1 MNQELFV
8 EIRKKTLLYKDEIL
22 EKEELQDLLPS
33 NFNYELLEKVL
44 LLNEFEFN
52 DKEYI
57 EIIYMLDYL
66 GIETKLKDI
75 LLVIK
80 LMRVVLA
87 SNLKKIINENV
98 IKIYHKNILID
109 KSKSMCENIIKNG
122 SSKLTCWYYKYNK
135 DINVYNILN
144 TALSYEKYETIKDI
158 INQFKIKKHKYKFVL
173 NYKII
178 TEKEELS
185 KLIIEKNI
193 GTSTEEIN
201 GQLITDNNL
210 QMLNFI
216 IENDDSI
223 TGKNIIALIKKG
235 ELDLGIKCIRKYSLK
250 FNEEMTLLRDAI
262 NSHNVSIVEE
272 ILKIQIKRDFNVLIN
287 NLINYGYM
295 SNVKLRNHLDFLTLF
310 GLNEKMRKKITEES
324 RGTITIIDEPEFEP
338 MIMPQ
343 GLAEIIRYNNF
354 YQPFNFW

>member
-8 EIRKKTLLYKDEIL
+8 EIRNNTLLYKDKIL
-22 EKEELQDLLPS
+22 EKEDLQDLLPS

-44 LLNEFEFN
+44 LLNEYQFN
-52 DKEYI
+52 DNEYI

-80 LMRVVLA
+80 LMRMMLA
-87 SNLKKIINENV
+87 SNV
-98 IKIYHKNILID
+98 KNILID
-109 KSKSMCENIIKNG
+109 KKSICENIIKSG
-122 SSKLTCWYYKYNK
+122 SSKLTCWYYKNNK
-135 DINVYNILN
+135 DINVYDILN
-144 TALSYEKYETIKDI
+144 IALSYEKYETIRDI
-158 INQFKIKKHKYKFVL
+158 INQFKIKKRKHNFAL

-210 QMLNFI
+210 QMFDFI

-223 TGKNIIALIKKG
+223 TGANISTLIKKG
-235 ELDLGIKCIRKYSLK
+235 ELELSMKWIKKNSLK
-250 FNEEMTLLRDAI
+250 FKDELILLRDAI
-262 NSHNVSIVEE
+262 NLHNVSIIEE
-272 ILKIQIKRDFNVLIN
+272 ILKKQKGRDFNNLIN
-287 NLINYGYM
+287 NLINYTYI
-295 SNVKLRNHLDFLTLF
+295 SATKLRNHLDFLALF
-310 GLNEKMRKKITEES
+310 GLNEKMRDKITEV
-324 RGTITIIDEPEFEP
+324 RKGTITIIDEP
-338 MIMPQ
+338 MILPQ
-343 GLAEIIRYNNF
+343 GSYL
-354 YQPFNFW
+354 W